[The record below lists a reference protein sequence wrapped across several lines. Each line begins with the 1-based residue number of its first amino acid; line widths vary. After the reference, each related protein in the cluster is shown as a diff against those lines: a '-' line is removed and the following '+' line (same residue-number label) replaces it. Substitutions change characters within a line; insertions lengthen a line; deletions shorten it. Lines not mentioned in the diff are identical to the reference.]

1 MKFATKVIF
10 GALLYSTLVL
20 APLESEA
27 QLWFRYRHEIFGGV
41 GASQMLGDLGGGP
54 NAGSGLADI
63 NMGATNVSL
72 SLGYRYKLSPKAAL
86 RLSVGYLRLEGDDAF
101 TENEGRMPRNL
112 SVQTNVTEF
121 SPMIEFYLI
130 SDDMPKTTRYR
141 GGYFR
146 RSMRNAGPKVG
157 LYIATGLTI
166 FSYNPT
172 AELDGVRYDLR
183 DLGTEGQG
191 IEPGSSKYSTVDFAL
206 PVNIGFKINFDQTW
220 SIALEAAARFTATD
234 YLDDVSTDYY
244 DNDAIRDKY
253 GDAAAELADR
263 RLNSARGSEGG
274 IRGSSENN
282 DAYFYLQLQVAKR
295 LKSYK
300 SSTRKRKPSF

>member
-1 MKFATKVIF
+1 M
-10 GALLYSTLVL
+10 
-20 APLESEA
+20 
-27 QLWFRYRHEIFGGV
+27 
-41 GASQMLGDLGGGP
+41 
-54 NAGSGLADI
+54 
-63 NMGATNVSL
+63 
-72 SLGYRYKLSPKAAL
+72 
-86 RLSVGYLRLEGDDAF
+86 SVGYLRLEGDDAL
-101 TENEGRMPRNL
+101 TENEGRKQRNL

-121 SPMIEFYLI
+121 SPMIEIYLI
-130 SDDMPKTTRYR
+130 SDDMPRGTRYR

-146 RSMRNAGPKVG
+146 RSMRSASPKIG
-157 LYIATGLTI
+157 LYIATGLTV

-172 AELDGVRYDLR
+172 AELDGVTYDLR

-191 IEPGSSKYSTVDFAL
+191 IEPGSKKYSTIDFAL
-206 PVNIGFKINFDQTW
+206 PVNIGFRINVDQTW

-244 DNDAIRDKY
+244 DNDAIRQKY

-263 RLNSARGSEGG
+263 RLGGDKGNDGG

-282 DAYFYLQLQVAKR
+282 DAYFYLQFQVAKR

-300 SSTRKRKPSF
+300 SSTGRRKPSF